1 MKTPGADDV
10 RDAAATLHD
19 SSAYQLLVRAGLI
32 AYGIVHLLI
41 AYLAVRLA
49 LGQPAEEASQTGAL
63 RQLAE
68 APLGTIALAAVALG
82 LAIISLWQL
91 LTAVLRR
98 ETDRAKLWRERISA
112 IARAG
117 IYGVLSIAAF
127 RIAAGPEA
135 DEGEDVQE
143 SVSAGLFG
151 LPGGRILVVLIGLAI
166 LGYGAYYIYKG
177 VAAKYEKDLA
187 GSLSG
192 TADLLARTGHIAK
205 GISILIVGGL
215 FAWAGISHQPDEAG
229 GLDDAL
235 AVVRDAP
242 LGTVL
247 LVLMALGLAAYG
259 VYCFFWS
266 RRARF
271 R

>member
-98 ETDRAKLWRERISA
+98 ETDRAKRANVFQRPSQLVGLLVVTV
-112 IARAG
+112 IAVA
-117 IYGVLSIAAF
+117 L
-127 RIAAGPEA
+127 
-135 DEGEDVQE
+135 
-143 SVSAGLFG
+143 AGL
-151 LPGGRILVVLIGLAI
+151 
-166 LGYGAYYIYKG
+166 
-177 VAAKYEKDLA
+177 
-187 GSLSG
+187 
-192 TADLLARTGHIAK
+192 
-205 GISILIVGGL
+205 
-215 FAWAGISHQPDEAG
+215 
-229 GLDDAL
+229 
-235 AVVRDAP
+235 
-242 LGTVL
+242 
-247 LVLMALGLAAYG
+247 
-259 VYCFFWS
+259 
-266 RRARF
+266 
-271 R
+271 